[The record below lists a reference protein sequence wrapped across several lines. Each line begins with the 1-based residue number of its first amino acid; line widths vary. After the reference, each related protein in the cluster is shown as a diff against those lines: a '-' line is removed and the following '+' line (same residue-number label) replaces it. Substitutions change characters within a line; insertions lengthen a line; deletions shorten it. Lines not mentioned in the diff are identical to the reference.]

1 MTRSHET
8 AAVTGCHHS
17 QRLQPE
23 TAAEHPTLHRFNRR
37 TAQNLSFR
45 TLTRRLEFTSHEL
58 FLSFKKR
65 IPLQDQRAQRSGP
78 QCPCIITGA
87 IKQSC
92 TGSRYS
98 RGKKKGNTINLK
110 SLDEITAERRKTL
123 MSRDEV
129 RNVGNDPKF
138 RVIRRKSWRVKTE
151 NRMKESAF
159 LLQQQTSAGTQSAQP
174 ALRFVLIYSADLN

>member
-1 MTRSHET
+1 MQTVLMQHVWWKSLNPVNTLFFVIEVWMKVPRQVHGDGAERWRNQSEQKVVTDSDCSGVWRGLMNEGAPPTFDPFTRDCSCHRLSSFSET
-8 AAVTGCHHS
+8 PVW
-17 QRLQPE
+17 
-23 TAAEHPTLHRFNRR
+23 LHRFNRR

-98 RGKKKGNTINLK
+98 RGKKREYN
-110 SLDEITAERRKTL
+110 
-123 MSRDEV
+123 
-129 RNVGNDPKF
+129 
-138 RVIRRKSWRVKTE
+138 
-151 NRMKESAF
+151 
-159 LLQQQTSAGTQSAQP
+159 
-174 ALRFVLIYSADLN
+174 